1 LLLRKEFILPT
12 YKYATFG
19 FPQEETLYQ
28 LLCEHPFAA
37 KRWDVVCPQR
47 MHGLSSFEAIE
58 DIKSRLQLSFP
69 IDFYIMETWS
79 IWIPNNKI
87 FNSQQPIVQ
96 MCKLFIIRSSIC

>member
-58 DIKSRLQLSFP
+58 DIKSRLQMLFP
-69 IDFYIMETWS
+69 IDFYIMAA
-79 IWIPNNKI
+79 
-87 FNSQQPIVQ
+87 
-96 MCKLFIIRSSIC
+96 